1 MWLFLPISDWS
12 YSLVAQAQGKVPL
25 KKELS
30 EALFQEPGKGNSQ
43 DAGKASLL
51 QGRRDSKLQCACQP
65 LYLKQEGR

>member
-12 YSLVAQAQGKVPL
+12 YTLVAQAQGKVPL

-43 DAGKASLL
+43 DTGKASLL
-51 QGRRDSKLQCACQP
+51 QGKREQAAVCLPAFI
-65 LYLKQEGR
+65 